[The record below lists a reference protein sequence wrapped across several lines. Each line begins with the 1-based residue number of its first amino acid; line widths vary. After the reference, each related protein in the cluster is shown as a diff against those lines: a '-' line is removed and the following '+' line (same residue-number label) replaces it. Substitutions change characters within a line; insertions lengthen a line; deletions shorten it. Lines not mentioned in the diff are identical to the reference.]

1 MNITDI
7 CEDILVKCKYNST
20 TYSNIDELNFIKYR
34 IYKIFSYY
42 PLGPYSN
49 LHINDKTEDKV
60 LKIVSDK
67 VIEKYSTSSNNIGYE
82 IKTALYD
89 AAGDTEQ
96 KDDKLGSLTL
106 KNTSDIYKLFENY
119 LDNDTYKEFNKPVN
133 TSSVLTYDNFYSNP
147 GKVKYIKN
155 ATIYNKRGE
164 DSLLNFVQYI
174 YVNEAEKTES
184 YWKWFYNHH
193 IKRIQKLSKESLP
206 KDIQPWYNKKF
217 YILNNEPYTV
227 KEITENFINAIKTFE
242 FSACLISRYIST
254 NGTSRDLKEI
264 KQVGNNRMQIQLEK
278 NNSTAPVL
286 MTDDSEDEDDE
297 IYKFKSTNHLFLSD
311 KEQNE
316 KGNKIKVPKASL
328 KIYDEYLLRK
338 VILANSPVDKKDTS
352 DYSNINHFF
361 NPNPLMLKKTGN
373 YYISTYNIGQKNI
386 KQYLGHRTKAKIPNN
401 TDPAEIDKLKK
412 HYTKNANNNSTLDV
426 RLLKNPAVKINFF
439 QEVNLHKKFK
449 IIDYLKL
456 DKLNFDKK
464 IRENILKSNV
474 IRFITDNKIK
484 IIKTRQYNVLKKNT
498 DLKDY
503 ELNFKKTEDYAY
515 LKDPR
520 SIWHL
525 ELPLYD
531 VTIEHPIEKTSPFR
545 KSGFFITN
553 RLASFDKEDNVK
565 KYNGFTFNK
574 DEFDLENIKIGKLGI
589 SLDDHRTHI
598 FIAIPSKDKHILYI
612 NIHLDTN
619 DSDRK
624 QQLELI
630 FLLNK
635 IIPLNS
641 NKTYKKIIIAGDFNM
656 DVFEIVQCITRVK
669 NSYYKTK
676 RFLVLNNNIITRAGN
691 TLNQITSSVPPPPPD
706 SPDPPDPPD
715 SDSDSD
721 SSGMG
726 AKRGATRGVKR
737 GVKQKPVI
745 TKNDKDVINDDDD
758 DDYDDDKA
766 GPRMK
771 KSRMR
776 KGGQSD
782 SKDSEDSEYSVESS
796 VNTEPDDD
804 EAIKL
809 RKKCLYASLD
819 NCIIIEDGDQK
830 KTLKTEYKPQ
840 ILINT
845 NTNGKSKTDKSD
857 HSLVLFEIKD
867 PELISTSALTPI
879 FDPDNPKDFRISNTA
894 SNSISLSKELRKEV
908 FNTIEKRKK
917 DDEAAKAAKAAL
929 PPSPQPSPSSSPQH
943 RKKQKQKQVGT

>member
-1 MNITDI
+1 MSNITDI
-7 CEDILVKCKYNST
+7 CEDILVKCDYNST

-67 VIEKYSTSSNNIGYE
+67 VIEKYRSSNNIGYE

-89 AAGDTEQ
+89 ANGNTEQ
-96 KDDKLGSLTL
+96 EDGKLGSLTL
-106 KNTSDIYKLFENY
+106 KTTKDIYELFEKY

-133 TSSVLTYDNFYSNP
+133 TIDVLTYDNFYSNP
-147 GKVKYIKN
+147 GKVKYINSKN
-155 ATIYNKRGE
+155 IYNKRGE

-174 YVNEAEKTES
+174 YVNEAEKLES
-184 YWKWFYNHH
+184 YWNWFYNHH

-206 KDIQPWYNKKF
+206 NDKQPWYTKNEF
-217 YILNNEPYTV
+217 YILTRKAPYTV
-227 KEITENFINAIKTFE
+227 KEITAIFINAIKTFE

-254 NGTSRDLKEI
+254 NGTSRDLK
-264 KQVGNNRMQIQLEK
+264 QVGAIMQIQLEK
-278 NNSTAPVL
+278 NNSTSPVL

-361 NPNPLMLKKTGN
+361 NPNPLRLKTTGN

-386 KQYLGHRTKAKIPNN
+386 KQYLGHRTKAKIPKN
-401 TDPAEIDKLKK
+401 TDPAEKLKLEE

-426 RLLKNPAVKINFF
+426 RLLMNPAVKINFF

-449 IIDYLKL
+449 IISYLKL

-503 ELNFKKTEDYAY
+503 ELKFNNTEDYKY

-531 VTIEHPIEKTSPFR
+531 VHIEHPIETKSPFR

-574 DEFDLENIKIGKLGI
+574 DDFDLENIKIGKLGI

-669 NSYYKTK
+669 NHYYKTK

-691 TLNQITSSVPPPPPD
+691 TLNETTSPVPPPPPD
-706 SPDPPDPPD
+706 SPEI
-715 SDSDSD
+715 
-721 SSGMG
+721 GA
-726 AKRGATRGVKR
+726 AKRGA
-737 GVKQKPVI
+737 
-745 TKNDKDVINDDDD
+745 DDDD
-758 DDYDDDKA
+758 DDDEA
-766 GPRMK
+766 GVPFYQMPTGKKPTGKKPR
-771 KSRMR
+771 R
-776 KGGQSD
+776 KTGGQSD
-782 SKDSEDSEYSVESS
+782 SEDSEDSEYSVESS

-804 EAIKL
+804 AAIKL

-830 KTLKTEYKPQ
+830 KTLKTEYTPQ

-879 FDPDNPKDFRISNTA
+879 FDPSNPKDFRISNTA
-894 SNSISLSKELRKEV
+894 SNSISLSKELRKQLLN
-908 FNTIEKRKK
+908 NTEKRKK
-917 DDEAAKAAKAAL
+917 DDEAAKAAKAAKAAL
-929 PPSPQPSPSSSPQH
+929 PPSPQPSPSSSPQN
-943 RKKQKQKQVGT
+943 RKKQKQVVT

>member
-1 MNITDI
+1 MSITDI
-7 CEDILVKCKYNST
+7 CESILNKCDYNST

-67 VIEKYSTSSNNIGYE
+67 VIEKYRSSNNIGYE
-82 IKTALYD
+82 IKKALYD
-89 AAGDTEQ
+89 ATGNTEQ
-96 KDDKLGSLTL
+96 KDGKLGSLTL
-106 KNTSDIYKLFENY
+106 KNTSDIYELFKQY

-133 TSSVLTYDNFYSNP
+133 TSSVSTYATFYSNP
-147 GKVKYIKN
+147 SKDKYINSKN
-155 ATIYNKRGE
+155 IYNKRGE

-174 YVNEAEKTES
+174 YVNEHSKINEQTQS
-184 YWKWFYNHH
+184 YWNWFYNHH

-206 KDIQPWYNKKF
+206 NDKQPWYTKNKF
-217 YILNNEPYTV
+217 YILTRKAPYTV
-227 KEITENFINAIKTFE
+227 KEITEIFINAIKTFE

-254 NGTSRDLKEI
+254 NGTLRNLI
-264 KQVGNNRMQIQLEK
+264 TVGTRMQIQLEK
-278 NNSTAPVL
+278 NNSTSPVL

-361 NPNPLMLKKTGN
+361 NPNPLMLKETAN

-386 KQYLGHRTKAKIPNN
+386 KQYLGHRTKAKIPKN
-401 TDPAEIDKLKK
+401 TAPAEKLKLEE

-426 RLLKNPAVKINFF
+426 RLLMNPAVKINFF

-484 IIKTRQYNVLKKNT
+484 IIKTRQYNVLEKNT
-498 DLKDY
+498 DLKNY
-503 ELNFKKTEDYAY
+503 ELKFNNREDYAY

-531 VTIEHPIEKTSPFR
+531 VHIEHPIEKKSPFR

-574 DEFDLENIKIGKLGI
+574 DDFDLENIKIGKLGI

-598 FIAIPSKDKHILYI
+598 FIAIPSKDKHTLYI

-641 NKTYKKIIIAGDFNM
+641 YETYKKIIIAGDFNM

-669 NSYYKTK
+669 NHYYKTK

-691 TLNQITSSVPPPPPD
+691 TLNETTSPVPPPPD
-706 SPDPPDPPD
+706 SPPD
-715 SDSDSD
+715 SPEI
-721 SSGMG
+721 GPAKRAAKRA
-726 AKRGATRGVKR
+726 AKRGVNRDA
-737 GVKQKPVI
+737 
-745 TKNDKDVINDDDD
+745 DDDEAGVPL
-758 DDYDDDKA
+758 DKM
-766 GPRMK
+766 PTDK
-771 KSRMR
+771 KSRM
-776 KGGQSD
+776 KDGGQSD

-804 EAIKL
+804 AAIKL

-819 NCIIIEDGDQK
+819 NCIIIEDCDQK
-830 KTLKTEYKPQ
+830 KILKTEYKPQ

-857 HSLVLFEIKD
+857 HSLVLFEITA

-879 FDPDNPKDFRISNTA
+879 FDPSNPKDFRISNTA
-894 SNSISLSKELRKEV
+894 SNSISLSKELRKQLL
-908 FNTIEKRKK
+908 NNIEKKRKK
-917 DDEAAKAAKAAL
+917 DDEAAKAAL
-929 PPSPQPSPSSSPQH
+929 PPSPQPSPSPSPQN
-943 RKKQKQKQVGT
+943 RKKQKQVVT

>member
-1 MNITDI
+1 MSNITDI
-7 CEDILVKCKYNST
+7 CEDILNKCDYNST
-20 TYSNIDELNFIKYR
+20 TYPKIDELNFIKYR

-89 AAGDTEQ
+89 ANGDTEQ

-106 KNTSDIYKLFENY
+106 KTTSDIYKLFEQY

-133 TSSVLTYDNFYSNP
+133 TSKVSTNATFYSVP
-147 GKVKYIKN
+147 TRDTYINN

-174 YVNEAEKTES
+174 YVNEAEITPS

-193 IKRIQKLSKESLP
+193 IKRIQSLTKESLP
-206 KDIQPWYNKKF
+206 KDKQPWYTKNKF
-217 YILNNEPYTV
+217 YILKNVPYNV
-227 KEITENFINAIKTFE
+227 QQITEIFINAIKTFE
-242 FSACLISRYIST
+242 FSTCLISRYIST
-254 NGTSRDLKEI
+254 NGTLRNLK
-264 KQVGNNRMQIQLEK
+264 KVGARMQIQLEK

-286 MTDDSEDEDDE
+286 MTDDSEDDE
-297 IYKFKSTNHLFLSD
+297 IYKFKTTNHLFLSD

-338 VILANSPVDKKDTS
+338 VILANSTVDKKGTS

-361 NPNPLMLKKTGN
+361 NPNHLSLKTTEK

-386 KQYLGHRTKAKIPNN
+386 KQYLGHRTKAKIPKN
-401 TDPAEIDKLKK
+401 TDPAEKTKLDE

-426 RLLKNPAVKINFF
+426 RLLMNPAVKINFF

-503 ELNFKKTEDYAY
+503 ELKFNNTEDYKY

-531 VTIEHPIEKTSPFR
+531 VTIEHPIETKSPFR

-641 NKTYKKIIIAGDFNM
+641 YEKYKKIIIAGDFNM

-691 TLNQITSSVPPPPPD
+691 TLNQTTSSVPPPPPD
-706 SPDPPDPPD
+706 SPPD

-726 AKRGATRGVKR
+726 AKRGAKR

-745 TKNDKDVINDDDD
+745 TKNYKGVINDKGGDDD
-758 DDYDDDKA
+758 DDYDDYDDDQA

-771 KSRMR
+771 KSRM
-776 KGGQSD
+776 KDGGQS
-782 SKDSEDSEYSVESS
+782 DSEDSEYSVESS

-804 EAIKL
+804 VAIKL

-879 FDPDNPKDFRISNTA
+879 FDPSNPKDFRISNTA
-894 SNSISLSKELRKEV
+894 SNSISLSKELRKKE
-908 FNTIEKRKK
+908 NEAEKT
-917 DDEAAKAAKAAL
+917 AKSTNKFTQSKTVTAK
-929 PPSPQPSPSSSPQH
+929 
-943 RKKQKQKQVGT
+943 